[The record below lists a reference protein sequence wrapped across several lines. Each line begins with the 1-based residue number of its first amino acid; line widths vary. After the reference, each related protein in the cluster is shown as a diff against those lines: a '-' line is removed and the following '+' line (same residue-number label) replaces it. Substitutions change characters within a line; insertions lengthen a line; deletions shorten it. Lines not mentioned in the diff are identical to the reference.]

1 VSKLTQE
8 QMEKIKVLKEEH
20 KKSRDDSKTMKK
32 QLSQL
37 KKAYDDLKATPSSGS
52 SSADTGMFE
61 C

>member
-1 VSKLTQE
+1 
-8 QMEKIKVLKEEH
+8 MEKIKALKEEH